1 MRTSGTK
8 YIIVIVIIVIILIV
22 IIISGILIIIVISI
36 SNFSRVSRRKA
47 VVQLKIQ
54 HGSRSYLACSYAEFR
69 KTVV

>member
-1 MRTSGTK
+1 MDDMRTSGTK
-8 YIIVIVIIVIILIV
+8 YIIVIV

-47 VVQLKIQ
+47 VVQLKNTAWFKIIFGMFKG
-54 HGSRSYLACSYAEFR
+54 HMPNSE